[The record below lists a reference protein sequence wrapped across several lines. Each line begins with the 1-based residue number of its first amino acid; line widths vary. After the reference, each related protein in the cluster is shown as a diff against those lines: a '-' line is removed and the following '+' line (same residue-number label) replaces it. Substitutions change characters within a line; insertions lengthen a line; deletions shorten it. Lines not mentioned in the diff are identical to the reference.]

1 MANWRERHRARL
13 RFQRLALAAK
23 VIVYAL
29 IAVGFV
35 FAFRNILLVTGA
47 HATWKPEYAQADQ
60 AVQDWYKNAELTP
73 EAQKRFGFKG
83 CCDHADVVKTRFQVS
98 KKNGADV
105 WEFWDDAA
113 TPPSFQPI
121 PSDII
126 HWGEAAPGGLPT
138 LFRLGIGGALVCF
151 WPGEGGI

>member
-1 MANWRERHRARL
+1 MANWRERHRTRDRTERL
-13 RFQRLALAAK
+13 KRIILPVLLLLAA
-23 VIVYAL
+23 VSVSMCCFE
-29 IAVGFV
+29 AVHS
-35 FAFRNILLVTGA
+35 A

-138 LFRLGIGGALVCF
+138 LFRLGAGGALVCF